1 MTFKIVESLSQE
13 EREVFEQAVNKAS
26 GSPLTTMDLQM
37 GMEAVKK
44 KRKKTTQRVRAY
56 DTDGQGMPAVGVGA
70 GGSATVA
77 KSKLDGIVDG
87 FKDWLFKAF
96 GDTNTDVAPTVEV
109 TKALDVEQ
117 RRAMFVALAPNE
129 VDAHGDIN
137 TEEAVEKACISF
149 NTMCNKANLF
159 HRVMTQ
165 DAVIEQSYIT
175 PVGFT
180 TDSGIEVKK
189 GSWVQWWHF
198 PEGNPNA
205 DLMWKMVKDGEIQG
219 ISVGA
224 TMVYEEI
231 NND

>member
-1 MTFKIVESLSQE
+1 MTFKIVESLSPN

-26 GSPLTTMDLQM
+26 GKPLTTMDLQM
-37 GMEAVKK
+37 GMDAVKK

-117 RRAMFVALAPNE
+117 RRAMFVALPADKTDE
-129 VDAHGDIN
+129 HGHFN
-137 TEEAVEKACISF
+137 TAEAVEKACISF
-149 NTMCNKANLF
+149 NKMCNKANIF
-159 HRVMTQ
+159 HRVMTE
-165 DAVIEQSYIT
+165 DVEIEQSFIT
-175 PVGFT
+175 PVAFT
-180 TDSGIEVKK
+180 TDNGIEVTK
-189 GSWVQWWHF
+189 GSWIQWWHF
-198 PEGNPNA
+198 PEGNSNA
-205 DLMWKMVKDGEIQG
+205 ELLWKMVKDGDIQG
-219 ISVGA
+219 ISIGA
-224 TMVYEEI
+224 TQIYEEI
-231 NND
+231 VDE

>member
-26 GSPLTTMDLQM
+26 GKPLTTMDLQM
-37 GMEAVKK
+37 GMDAVKK

-56 DTDGQGMPAVGVGA
+56 DTDGQGMPAVGVGV

-117 RRAMFVALAPNE
+117 RRAMFVVLEPDV
-129 VDAHGDIN
+129 VDLHGD
-137 TEEAVEKACISF
+137 TYSAEEVEKACANF
-149 NTMCNKANLF
+149 NLHCMKANLF
-159 HRVMTQ
+159 HRMMTE
-165 DAVIEQSYIT
+165 DAKVEQSFISPAT
-175 PVGFT
+175 FT
-180 TDSGIEVKK
+180 TDDGREIKK
-189 GSWVQWWHF
+189 GTWLTWMTF
-198 PEGNPNA
+198 PETETGEII
-205 DLMWKMVKDGEIQG
+205 WKMVKEGDI
-219 ISVGA
+219 VGVSIGA
-224 TMVYEEI
+224 LARVENLE
-231 NND
+231 